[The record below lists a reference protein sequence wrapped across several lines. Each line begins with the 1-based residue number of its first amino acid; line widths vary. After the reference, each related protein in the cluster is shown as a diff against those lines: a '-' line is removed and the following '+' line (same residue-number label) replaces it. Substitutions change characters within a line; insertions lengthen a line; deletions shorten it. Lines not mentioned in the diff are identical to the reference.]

1 MFNNIVHVN
10 ALAKYVD
17 LWLENEKPDFEHDY
31 FNVGASEPMRLE
43 MVAQTL
49 MEGLGS
55 SVLIQEVSRGR
66 RLSLLISKNHI
77 KTTFQ

>member
-49 MEGLGS
+49 MEGLGG

-66 RLSLLISKNHI
+66 RPFTIDIKKSH